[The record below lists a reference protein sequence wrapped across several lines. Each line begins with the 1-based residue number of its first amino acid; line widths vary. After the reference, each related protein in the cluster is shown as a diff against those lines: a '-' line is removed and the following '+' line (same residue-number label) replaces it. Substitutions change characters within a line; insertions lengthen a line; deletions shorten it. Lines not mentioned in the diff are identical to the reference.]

1 MEEHSVRDKFFEIT
15 NNYIKNKKVSHAYL
29 IEVSNYEQDFFDVL
43 NFVKMLLCDCSK
55 EDLINNKNNICTL
68 IDDGNYPDL
77 KIIEADGQWIKKNQ
91 MLELMDEFQNKSL
104 LDNKKIYIIKEAEKL
119 NNSSA
124 NTILKF
130 LEEPE
135 EGIIAILLTK
145 NRFQVIETILS
156 RCQFLNL
163 STESV
168 GNDLSSDSRMLF
180 EYILNGNDLFINYSN
195 IVSEII
201 PDKVVAK
208 RCLNEI
214 SQVIIN
220 YLAYMSNK
228 DYALSMEFIN
238 ILNGQNVEKLVNIIA
253 IIEEEIKKLEY
264 NINYKLWLD
273 NLFAQIIL
281 GG

>member
-1 MEEHSVRDKFFEIT
+1 MEEHSVRDKFFEVT

-55 EDLINNKNNICTL
+55 EDLINKKNNICTL

>member
-1 MEEHSVRDKFFEIT
+1 MEEHSVRDKFFEVT

-55 EDLINNKNNICTL
+55 EDLINKKNNICTL

-91 MLELMDEFQNKSL
+91 MLELMDDFQNKSL

>member
-253 IIEEEIKKLEY
+253 IIEEEI
-264 NINYKLWLD
+264 
-273 NLFAQIIL
+273 
-281 GG
+281 

>member
-1 MEEHSVRDKFFEIT
+1 MKYVNKKLEEF

-163 STESV
+163 SSESV

-238 ILNGQNVEKLVNIIA
+238 ILNGQNVEKLVNIIT
-253 IIEEEIKKLEY
+253 IIEKEIKKLEY

>member
-163 STESV
+163 SSESV

>member
-1 MEEHSVRDKFFEIT
+1 MEEHSVRDKFFEVT

>member
-163 STESV
+163 SSESV

-238 ILNGQNVEKLVNIIA
+238 ILNGQNVEKLVNIIT
-253 IIEEEIKKLEY
+253 IIEKEIKKLEY

>member
-55 EDLINNKNNICTL
+55 EDLINKKNNICTL

-228 DYALSMEFIN
+228 DYAVSMEFIN